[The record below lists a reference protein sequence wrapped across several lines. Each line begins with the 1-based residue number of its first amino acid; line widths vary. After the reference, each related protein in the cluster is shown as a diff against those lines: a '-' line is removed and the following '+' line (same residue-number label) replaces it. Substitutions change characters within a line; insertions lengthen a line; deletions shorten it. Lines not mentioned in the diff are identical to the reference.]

1 MEDKVNVI
9 EQLRQLQVVMH
20 RAAFRGS
27 REHSSYRGR
36 GRVLSI
42 LKENPTISRREL
54 EERLDISRQALTEL
68 LNKLERSGC
77 IVREPSSEDRR
88 ATVIRLTEQGREAAR
103 ETGEK
108 LSPVSG
114 LLDCL
119 TAEELEQFS
128 GCLEKILR
136 RGEHLYPEVCTHCT
150 GPETCT
156 HDYLKYGHDR
166 PNPKYC
172 KYVHLFPADG
182 GHEEKGGDLA

>member
-1 MEDKVNVI
+1 MADKVNVI
-9 EQLRQLQVVMH
+9 EQLRQLQIVMH
-20 RAAFRGS
+20 RTAFRSS
-27 REHSSYRGR
+27 RGHSSYRGR
-36 GRVLSI
+36 GKVLSI

-68 LNKLERSGC
+68 LMKLEKSGC
-77 IVREPSSEDRR
+77 IVREPSPDDRR
-88 ATVIRLTEQGREAAR
+88 AMLIHLTERGRAAA
-103 ETGEK
+103 GENDEGISPLTELLEG
-108 LSPVSG
+108 LS
-114 LLDCL
+114 
-119 TAEELEQFS
+119 AEELELFS

-136 RGEHLYPEVCTHCT
+136 RHEHLYPEVCTHCT

-156 HDYLKYGHDR
+156 HDYLNYGHDR